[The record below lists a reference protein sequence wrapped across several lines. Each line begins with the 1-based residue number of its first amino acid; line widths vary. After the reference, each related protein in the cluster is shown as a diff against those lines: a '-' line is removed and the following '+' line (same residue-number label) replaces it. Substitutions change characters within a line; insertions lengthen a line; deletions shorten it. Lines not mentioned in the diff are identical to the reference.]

1 MDKVIPNTQYKFYI
15 YQKEL
20 GELNFFKFP
29 KLNNQ
34 TPNGFN
40 FTLVTNIPFKEIKL
54 LIN

>member
-20 GELNFFKFP
+20 GELNFLNFQNLII
-29 KLNNQ
+29 KLLMVLILLSLLI
-34 TPNGFN
+34 FH
-40 FTLVTNIPFKEIKL
+40 LKEIKL